1 MMLTAA
7 ESSSNLF
14 RAFLKENKYLEEILS
29 KNFGTRGRKF
39 CLAHP
44 PSSIITRDQRE
55 IKIWRKTKER
65 ATDKETEREKVKSK
79 WQFLQKVTLQKQRL
93 MVRGHVLRVDK
104 MEFLSSRLR
113 HKPIVGKDGPT
124 VSYFIMLQ
132 RWVSLNSLKSAPLSR

>member
-55 IKIWRKTKER
+55 IKI
-65 ATDKETEREKVKSK
+65 
-79 WQFLQKVTLQKQRL
+79 
-93 MVRGHVLRVDK
+93 
-104 MEFLSSRLR
+104 
-113 HKPIVGKDGPT
+113 
-124 VSYFIMLQ
+124 
-132 RWVSLNSLKSAPLSR
+132 